1 MAVRAAPGIQAGNP
15 LDATAARLSRLR
27 AVDALARD
35 AGALFGA
42 LETVPAA
49 HLDGLRYST
58 ADGLRAQIVHPR
70 EADLDTLAA
79 ALGERGL
86 PLQRTGRQPVGD
98 AVRSDVTL
106 GPGA

>member
-1 MAVRAAPGIQAGNP
+1 M
-15 LDATAARLSRLR
+15 
-27 AVDALARD
+27 
-35 AGALFGA
+35 
-42 LETVPAA
+42 PAA
-49 HLDGLRYST
+49 QLDGLRYST

-70 EADLDTLAA
+70 ESDLDTVATALA
-79 ALGERGL
+79 ERGL